1 MGIITEGNEFHV
13 THHGED
19 VIRMEF
25 NEFFYK
31 ESPIIEVESTKE
43 RYLTP
48 LELTMKTRD
57 AVMAVLAHPTV
68 GDKSFLVTI

>member
-1 MGIITEGNEFHV
+1 MGIITEGNTFHV
-13 THHGED
+13 KNNDDD

-25 NEFFYK
+25 DDFFYK
-31 ESPIIEVESTKE
+31 ESPVIETSSEKE
-43 RYLTP
+43 RNLTP

-57 AVMAVLAHPTV
+57 AVLAVLEHPTV